1 MIGLRSNPLALPND
15 GALPLAW
22 QRRDP
27 ESCCSRMYA
36 AGMIDGLRNSAC
48 RMRKACLM
56 FVSRRG
62 RALSGARRTGR
73 RGARWHSNPPNR
85 EHPSSGFRLDQ
96 RCRWCACHIEEILLQ
111 FTPRRSSIPIDV
123 PRTRLCPRSGALR
136 RLPAVQ
142 RPALPSPAP
151 LPLRRAATTPSRPLP
166 APRLAPP
173 HAHLRALLSL
183 KGRV

>member
-1 MIGLRSNPLALPND
+1 MRSNPLALPND

-62 RALSGARRTGR
+62 RALCGARRTGR

-85 EHPSSGFRLDQ
+85 EHPSSVRAFRGLSV
-96 RCRWCACHIEEILLQ
+96 RRWCACHIEEILLHRDD
-111 FTPRRSSIPIDV
+111 RRSNTCLEHAS
-123 PRTRLCPRSGALR
+123 AL
-136 RLPAVQ
+136 A
-142 RPALPSPAP
+142 PALSGVSR
-151 LPLRRAATTPSRPLP
+151 LSSFLRFLRPLRCRSAAATTPSASRALS
-166 APRLAPP
+166 RLAPP
-173 HAHLRALLSL
+173 HAHSCGLCCR
-183 KGRV
+183 

>member
-1 MIGLRSNPLALPND
+1 MRSNPLALPND

-85 EHPSSGFRLDQ
+85 EHPSSVRAFRLE
-96 RCRWCACHIEEILLQ
+96 RSPLGCACHIEEILLHRDD
-111 FTPRRSSIPIDV
+111 RRSQYV

-142 RPALPSPAP
+142 FPALPSPAP
-151 LPLRRAATTPSRPLP
+151 LPLRRGDDTVGVARPLP
-166 APRLAPP
+166 ARPAPC
-173 HAHLRALLSL
+173 ALLRALLSL